1 MSELRFTTEHEW
13 LRLEADGLV
22 SVGITTYAQDALGDL
37 VFVQLPELQRYAAG
51 EEVAILESVKAASS
65 IDMPISG
72 EIVEVNQAL
81 ETSPERVNTDP
92 QGAGWFFRLRPE
104 DPAALD
110 ALLDQDA
117 YERLLNATA
126 NA

>member
-1 MSELRFTTEHEW
+1 MNELRFTTEHEW
-13 LRLEADGLV
+13 LRLEDDGLV
-22 SVGITTYAQDALGDL
+22 SVGITAYAQDALGDL
-37 VFVQLPELQRYAAG
+37 VFVQLPGLQHYSAG
-51 EEVAILESVKAASS
+51 EEVAVLESVKAASS

-81 ETSPERVNTDP
+81 ESNPEVVNADP
-92 QGAGWFFRLRPE
+92 LGDGWFFRLRPQ
-104 DPAALD
+104 DPSTLD

-117 YERLLNATA
+117 YERLLNANA